1 MRTVADEIAGRL
13 SGNGISHVFGYPGE
27 TSLSLYAAFQRSE
40 SIEHVVGRCPRGA
53 AYAAEAYARISGN
66 VAVCDAPG
74 GIGSPYSTPALL
86 EAYNSGTPLV
96 LITSGPSKS
105 TPRPWATGQVE
116 HARLF
121 ESISKRVYVI
131 REQKGALETIDAA
144 LALAGQPRRG
154 PVVVEIAPDVLEAEA
169 DPALLNAPASAAGPA
184 AGASAGADEV
194 AGTRT
199 AEPVAAAARAIR
211 QGASVAVIAGG
222 GCHTAGTAE
231 VLEEFVRRFGIPV
244 FTTLNGKG
252 VLSEFGENPP
262 RVVGS
267 KGDTPANEYISGC
280 DVVLYAGSKMGDK
293 STNQYSWPSPGQ
305 FLVRI
310 DDDPRIEDSGPADV
324 ALLREDVGSGLR
336 LLAEELGEWS
346 YSGPRPQATSGSWSQ
361 SGTASVVQTVNAAM
375 TGRDVCVGE
384 ASVASGWFGALLR
397 LLPPQR
403 LITPR
408 GTGSLGYAIPA
419 SVGAAVARPDAA
431 VWTLVGDGGLTMSIG
446 ELETIARLGL
456 NVKIT
461 ILDNGRL
468 NLIDQHAIHHHSA
481 AAVSREFIR
490 IDWSGI
496 CAAIG
501 LPVMSCDDP
510 ARDASR
516 ISSFFS
522 DKGPAVLVLDTSV
535 DEVSPDMAIAIRKV
549 H

>member
-1 MRTVADEIAGRL
+1 MTTVADEIAARL
-13 SGNGISHVFGYPGE
+13 SVRGVSHVFGYPGE
-27 TSLSLYAAFQRSE
+27 TSLSLYAALQRNDSLT
-40 SIEHVVGRCPRGA
+40 HVIGRCPRGA

-74 GIGSPYSTPALL
+74 GIGSPYCTPALL

-96 LITSGPSKS
+96 LITSGPSKR
-105 TPRPWATGQVE
+105 TPRPWATGQVH
-116 HARLF
+116 HAQLF
-121 ESISKRVYVI
+121 ESITKRVFVV
-131 REQKGALETIDAA
+131 RDQEDVLATIDAA

-169 DPALLNAPASAAGPA
+169 TTTTATAAEAKHPEADITRPGPA
-184 AGASAGADEV
+184 DRA
-194 AGTRT
+194 
-199 AEPVAAAARAIR
+199 AEAIR
-211 QGASVAVIAGG
+211 KGENVAIIAGG
-222 GCHTAGTAE
+222 GCHTPGTAE
-231 VLEEFVRRFGIPV
+231 ALQDFVRRFEIPV

-252 VLSEFGENPP
+252 VLSETGDDLP

-267 KGDTPANEYISGC
+267 KGDTPANEYISTC
-280 DVVLYAGSKMGDK
+280 AVILYAGSKMGDK

-310 DDDPRIEDSGPADV
+310 DNDPEIEDSGC
-324 ALLREDVGSGLR
+324 LLRESVSDGLSQLAAQLGDWTYRGGRPRSASGR
-336 LLAEELGEWS
+336 WS
-346 YSGPRPQATSGSWSQ
+346 RSSTAAVVETINATM
-361 SGTASVVQTVNAAM
+361 AAD
-375 TGRDVCVGE
+375 DVCVGE

-397 LLPPQR
+397 LSPPQR

-408 GTGSLGYAIPA
+408 GTGSLGYAVPA
-419 SVGAAVARPDAA
+419 SVGAAVARPDAT

-461 ILDNGRL
+461 VLDNGRL
-468 NLIDQHAIHHHSA
+468 NLIDQHAIHHHGA
-481 AAVSREFIR
+481 DAVSRDFLR
-490 IDWSGI
+490 TDWPAL

-501 LPVMSCDDP
+501 LPVMSTDDP
-510 ARDASR
+510 GRDSSDV
-516 ISSFFS
+516 ISFFS
-522 DKGPAVLVLDTSV
+522 GKGPAVLVLATSV

>member
-1 MRTVADEIAGRL
+1 MVTVADAMAARL
-13 SGNGISHVFGYPGE
+13 SEYGVSHVFGYPGE

-40 SIEHVVGRCPRGA
+40 SLSHIVGRCPRGA
-53 AYAAEAYARISGN
+53 AYAAEAYARISGE

-74 GIGSPYSTPALL
+74 GIGSPYCTPALL

-105 TPRPWATGQVE
+105 TARPWATGQVE

-121 ESISKRVYVI
+121 ESITKRVYVI
-131 REQKGALETIDAA
+131 RAQEGALATLDAA
-144 LALAGQPRRG
+144 LALAARPRRG
-154 PVVVEIAPDVLEAEA
+154 PVVIEIAPDVLEAEA
-169 DPALLNAPASAAGPA
+169 DEALLNAPAPA
-184 AGASAGADEV
+184 ADAEVPADPAGDPRV
-194 AGTRT
+194 AER
-199 AEPVAAAARAIR
+199 ARAAARAIR
-211 QGASVAVIAGG
+211 NGASVALIAGG
-222 GCHTAGTAE
+222 GSHTEGTAE
-231 VLEEFVRRFGIPV
+231 VLRDFVGRFGIPV

-252 VLSEFGENPP
+252 VLSETGDDAP

-293 STNQYSWPSPGQ
+293 STNQYAWPSADQ

-310 DDDPRIEDSGPADV
+310 DHDPRVADI
-324 ALLREDVGSGLR
+324 APERGSLLREEIDRGLR
-336 LLAEELGEWS
+336 LLAQELGDWS
-346 YSGPRPQATSGSWSQ
+346 YGGARPRAASGSWSP
-361 SGTASVVQTVNAAM
+361 SGTASLVRTVNAAM
-375 TGRDVCVGE
+375 AGQDVCVGE
-384 ASVASGWFGALLR
+384 ASVASGWFGALLH
-397 LLPPQR
+397 LVTPQR

-456 NVKIT
+456 NVKVT

-468 NLIDQHAIHHHSA
+468 NLIDQHAIHHHKA
-481 AAVSREFIR
+481 AAVSRDFLR
-490 IDWSGI
+490 IDWPGI
-496 CAAIG
+496 CEAIG

-510 ARDASR
+510 DQDAAR
-516 ISSFFS
+516 ISSFFAA
-522 DKGPAVLVLDTSV
+522 KGPAVLVLGTSV
-535 DEVSPDMAIAIRKV
+535 DEISPDMAIAIKKGPLI
-549 H
+549 

>member
-1 MRTVADEIAGRL
+1 MTTVADEIARTLAERGVSR
-13 SGNGISHVFGYPGE
+13 VFGYPGE
-27 TSLSLYAAFQRSE
+27 TSLSLYAAFQRNDE
-40 SIEHVVGRCPRGA
+40 LTHVVGRCPRGA
-53 AYAAEAYARISGN
+53 AYAAEAYARISGG

-74 GIGSPYSTPALL
+74 GIGSPYATPALL

-116 HARLF
+116 HAQLF
-121 ESISKRVYVI
+121 DSVAKHVYVI
-131 REQKGALETIDAA
+131 REQRGALGVVEAA
-144 LALAGQPRRG
+144 LALAERPRRG

-169 DPALLNAPASAAGPA
+169 DPTLLDAPSAEAGVTEPA
-184 AGASAGADEV
+184 DTAATAGGAV
-194 AGTRT
+194 
-199 AEPVAAAARAIR
+199 ARAAEAVR
-211 QGASVAVIAGG
+211 RGASVALIAGG
-222 GCHTAGTAE
+222 GCHAAGAAGA
-231 VLEEFVRRFGIPV
+231 LREFVDRFGIPV

-252 VLSEFGENPP
+252 VLSEAGGGLP

-280 DVVLYAGSKMGDK
+280 EVVLYAGSKMGDK
-293 STNQYSWPSPGQ
+293 STNQYAWPSPGQ

-310 DDDPRIEDSGPADV
+310 DDDPSIEEADPV
-324 ALLREDVGSGLR
+324 RGCVLREDMADGLK
-336 LLAEELGEWS
+336 LLTDALGEWS
-346 YSGPRPQATSGSWSQ
+346 YSGPRPSTTTAGNWSKT
-361 SGTASVVQTVNAAM
+361 GTASLVATVNAELSD
-375 TGRDVCVGE
+375 RDVCVGE

-397 LLPPQR
+397 LTPPQR

-419 SVGAAVARPDAA
+419 SVGAAVARPDAT

-446 ELETIARLGL
+446 ELETIERLGL

-461 ILDNGRL
+461 VLDNGRL
-468 NLIDQHAIHHHSA
+468 NLIDQHAIHRHGA
-481 AAVSREFIR
+481 AAVSRDFHR
-490 IDWSGI
+490 IDWPTI

-501 LPVMSCDDP
+501 LPVMACDDP
-510 ARDASR
+510 ERDASE
-516 ISSFFS
+516 IASFFS
-522 DKGPAVLVLDTSV
+522 RQGPAVLVLDTSV

>member
-1 MRTVADEIAGRL
+1 MITVADEIARRL
-13 SGNGISHVFGYPGE
+13 SVHGISHVFGYPGE
-27 TSLSLYAAFQRSE
+27 TSLSLYAAFQRDE
-40 SIEHVVGRCPRGA
+40 SISHVVGRCPRGA

-74 GIGSPYSTPALL
+74 GIGSPYCTPALL

-116 HARLF
+116 HSRLF
-121 ESISKRVYVI
+121 ESIAKRVYVI
-131 REQKGALETIDAA
+131 REQTGALETIGAA
-144 LALAGQPRRG
+144 LALAEQPRRG

-169 DPALLNAPASAAGPA
+169 DPTLLNAPASVADSAVDADTAA
-184 AGASAGADEV
+184 DL
-194 AGTRT
+194 RT
-199 AEPVAAAARAIR
+199 AELVAAAAQAIK
-211 QGASVAVIAGG
+211 QGSSVALIAGG
-222 GCHTAGTAE
+222 GCHASGTAE
-231 VLEEFVRRFGIPV
+231 VLQDFVRRFGIPV

-252 VLSEFGENPP
+252 VLSEVGDNSP

-293 STNQYSWPSPGQ
+293 STNQYSWPSPDQ
-305 FLVRI
+305 FLVRM
-310 DDDPRIEDSGPADV
+310 DNDPEIEDFASASGC
-324 ALLREDVGSGLR
+324 LLREDVSRGLG
-336 LLAEELGEWS
+336 LLSDELGDWS
-346 YSGPRPQATSGSWSQ
+346 YSGGHPLATSGSWSQ
-361 SGTASVVQTVNAAM
+361 SGTASVVQTINAAM

-384 ASVASGWFGALLR
+384 ASVASGWFGALLS
-397 LLPPQR
+397 LIPPQR

-419 SVGAAVARPDAA
+419 SVGAAVARPDSA

-456 NVKIT
+456 NVKVT

-468 NLIDQHAIHHHSA
+468 NLIDQHAIHHHGA
-481 AAVSREFIR
+481 AAVSRDFIR
-490 IDWSGI
+490 IDWSSI

-510 ARDASR
+510 DRDASR

-522 DKGPAVLVLDTSV
+522 HKGPAVLVLDTSV